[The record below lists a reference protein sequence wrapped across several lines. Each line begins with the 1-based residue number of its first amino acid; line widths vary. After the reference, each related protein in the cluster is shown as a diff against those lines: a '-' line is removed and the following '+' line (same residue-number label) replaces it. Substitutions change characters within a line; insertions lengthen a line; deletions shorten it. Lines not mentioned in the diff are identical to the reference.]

1 MKSDTIINGKTIRL
15 TDAERRAGE
24 AFHKSRLA
32 FAWINGRLVFNRK
45 PNDDRDHQHWLLED
59 YDIAPEQWELLPRGY
74 IIEGR
79 IQLFVGSDF
88 RPIDTSTVSRKD
100 LSRLY
105 AKHCSMYPSAK
116 CNLYNGVQVG
126 QIGKLWPPIE
136 HISTLAHQLNNKYK
150 KGGITMRASKL
161 VNDWELR
168 NIEVPMAFL
177 FDHYLAAYISL
188 KHDQV
193 DNEVPSVIQ
202 ELVDSGEFDKVA
214 KTGMGVLQDY
224 SYTDLDA
231 AAASLY
237 VMLRLKAPEAVY
249 VQEFLGTIS
258 QLDPDGKPQTAVPTN
273 QFSLLYIPETGKT
286 SAQEFLSYIKNI
298 LQPIGF
304 PDDLP
309 WEEYVVAIKGRGC
322 GM

>member
-1 MKSDTIINGKTIRL
+1 
-15 TDAERRAGE
+15 
-24 AFHKSRLA
+24 
-32 FAWINGRLVFNRK
+32 
-45 PNDDRDHQHWLLED
+45 
-59 YDIAPEQWELLPRGY
+59 
-74 IIEGR
+74 
-79 IQLFVGSDF
+79 
-88 RPIDTSTVSRKD
+88 
-100 LSRLY
+100 
-105 AKHCSMYPSAK
+105 
-116 CNLYNGVQVG
+116 
-126 QIGKLWPPIE
+126 
-136 HISTLAHQLNNKYK
+136 
-150 KGGITMRASKL
+150 MRASKL

-193 DNEVPSVIQ
+193 DSEVPPEIQ

-224 SYTDLDA
+224 SYTDLDV

-237 VMLRLKAPEAVY
+237 AMLRLKAPEAVY

-258 QLDPDGKPQTAVPTN
+258 QLDPDGKPQNAVPTN
-273 QFSLLYIPETGKT
+273 QFSLLYIPETEKT
-286 SAQEFLSYIKNI
+286 SVQEFLSYIKNV

-309 WEEYVVAIKGRGC
+309 LEEYVVAIKGRGC